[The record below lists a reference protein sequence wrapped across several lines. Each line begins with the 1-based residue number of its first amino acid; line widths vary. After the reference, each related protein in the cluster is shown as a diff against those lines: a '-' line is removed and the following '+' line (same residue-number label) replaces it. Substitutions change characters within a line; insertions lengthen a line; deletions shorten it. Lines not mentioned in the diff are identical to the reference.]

1 MTTEE
6 LFDILEAIAKM
17 KCETQTLE
25 LKSAK
30 NGCPKHLYDTLSSF
44 SNQDEGG
51 IIIFGIEEEN
61 DFSETGVYDPQDI
74 QKKINEQCLQMEPI
88 IRPLITV
95 AKKNDK
101 YFVSAEIPGIDIA
114 PVTTKG
120 EEG

>member
-1 MTTEE
+1 MRKST
-6 LFDILEAIAKM
+6 LILA
-17 KCETQTLE
+17 TRT
-25 LKSAK
+25 K

-95 AKKNDK
+95 AKKNEK
-101 YFVSAEIPGIDIA
+101 YFVSAEIPG
-114 PVTTKG
+114 
-120 EEG
+120 